1 MENKDFKARQEA
13 AWARY
18 AELSPELYIPFI
30 IGQIDQLMDIFISCQ
45 ASQAECLAGMQLLIE
60 RSLSGKAAAPRVEH
74 ATVPTQKDDVLVP
87 DKRRLI
93 HIHDLV
99 LAEGD
104 WLMDTSEAL
113 DILKISR
120 GTLVSH
126 RDEGLLTEVRIGKK
140 GGGVRFISSEVAH
153 LREWYSVRKGKV

>member
-1 MENKDFKARQEA
+1 MAQQPQQHGNKKEDYLLLQTVIQIRDLLEMLVSDKGVKPVGQIVEVSTVQEA
-13 AWARY
+13 TT
-18 AELSPELYIPFI
+18 
-30 IGQIDQLMDIFISCQ
+30 IS
-45 ASQAECLAGMQLLIE
+45 
-60 RSLSGKAAAPRVEH
+60 KHRV
-74 ATVPTQKDDVLVP
+74 
-87 DKRRLI
+87 I
-93 HIHDLV
+93 HIRDLV

-104 WLMDTSEAL
+104 WLMDTTEAL

-153 LREWYSVRKGKV
+153 LREWYSVCKGKV